1 MNSETETNLAETD
14 ISRIKALVFDLDG
27 TLYVNKAFGKEILY
41 CADRYVADLKGVG
54 FDEAV
59 ALITAKRKELSAGT
73 GLESSLSATCMALG
87 GDIREMHRRFAAEID
102 PTPHLSRDERVID
115 FLRQLGERFELYLYT
130 NNNRSL
136 SERVMRM
143 ICVGDLFLRVF
154 TVEDSWCPKPDRGTL
169 ELIYRN
175 IGRKPEECL
184 FIGDRYDID
193 LRMPREMGSAVFLT
207 RSIDELLTLANLLKP
222 GECMGEN
229 RKEMLDA
236 IMRAMEIEK
245 ETFDYYTKAEH
256 KTFNKAGKRMFHWLA
271 RTEEQHYL
279 KLTELY
285 KSLDE
290 TGRWVFYGGTTIT
303 LEPSNPGEHEVG
315 FDTDDREALEIAKE
329 IEKKGIAFYEGL
341 LEKTAD
347 PDGKAMLRTLLD
359 EEREHLKVIE
369 EKGRTVKG

>member
-1 MNSETETNLAETD
+1 MNSETETNRPEIE
-14 ISRIKALVFDLDG
+14 ISRIRALVFDLDG

-41 CADRYVADLKGVG
+41 CADRYIADLKGVG

-59 ALITAKRKELSAGT
+59 ELITATRKELSAGT

-87 GDIREMHRRFAAEID
+87 GDLREMHRRFAVEID
-102 PTPHLSRDERVID
+102 PAHLSHDARVVG
-115 FLRQLGERFELYLYT
+115 FLQELRKRFDLYLYT

-136 SERVMRM
+136 SERVIRA
-143 ICVGDLFLRVF
+143 IGVDGLFLKVF
-154 TVEDSWCPKPDRGTL
+154 TVEESWRPKPDAGTL
-169 ELIYRN
+169 EMIYRV

-193 LRMPREMGSAVFLT
+193 LRVPQGMGSAVFLT
-207 RSIDELLTLANLLKP
+207 KTVDELLNLAQLLKP
-222 GECMGEN
+222 GECMSEN

-245 ETFDYYTKAEH
+245 ETFDFYTKAEH
-256 KTFNKAGKRMFHWLA
+256 KTFNQAGKRMFHWLA

-290 TGRWVFYGGTTIT
+290 TGRWVFYGGTTIM

-315 FDTDDREALEIAKE
+315 FDTNDREALEIAVE
-329 IEKKGIAFYEGL
+329 IEKKGIAYYEGL
-341 LEKTAD
+341 LAKTAD

-359 EEREHLKVIE
+359 EEKEHLRIIK
-369 EKGRTVKG
+369 EKNKQVKG

>member
-1 MNSETETNLAETD
+1 MAESD
-14 ISRIKALVFDLDG
+14 LSRIRTLVFDLDG
-27 TLYVNKAFGKEILY
+27 TLYVNRAFGKEILF
-41 CADRYVADLKGVG
+41 CADRYIAELKGIG

-59 ALITAKRKELSAGT
+59 ALITATRKELNAAS

-87 GDIREMHRRFAAEID
+87 GDIREMHRRFAVEID
-102 PTPHLSRDERVID
+102 SSCLACDTRVVEI
-115 FLRQLGERFELYLYT
+115 LRALAGRFDLYLYT

-136 SERVMRM
+136 SERVIRA
-143 ICVGDLFLRVF
+143 IGVDGIFLKVF
-154 TVEDSWCPKPDRGTL
+154 TVEENWRPKPDVGTL
-169 ELIYRN
+169 EMIYRV

-184 FIGDRYDID
+184 FIGDRFDID
-193 LRMPREMGSAVFLT
+193 LRLPQQMGSAVFLT
-207 RSIDELLTLANLLKP
+207 RSVEELLKLGPLLKP
-222 GECMGEN
+222 GESMSEN

-245 ETFDYYTKAEH
+245 ETFDYYTKAEQ

-303 LEPSNPGEHEVG
+303 LEPSNPGEHAVG
-315 FDTDDREALEIAKE
+315 FDTDDREALEIAIE
-329 IEKKGIAFYEGL
+329 IEKKGIAYYEGL
-341 LEKTAD
+341 RAKTVD

-359 EEREHLKVIE
+359 EEKEHLRVIE
-369 EKGRTVKG
+369 EKIRL

>member
-1 MNSETETNLAETD
+1 MNSETETNLAESD
-14 ISRIKALVFDLDG
+14 ISRIRALVFDLDG
-27 TLYVNKAFGKEILY
+27 TLYVNRAFGKEILF
-41 CADRYVADLKGVG
+41 CADRYIADLKGIG

-59 ALITAKRKELSAGT
+59 ALITAKRMELSAGT

-102 PTPHLSRDERVID
+102 SSPLFRDERVVE

-136 SERVMRM
+136 SERVMRT
-143 ICVGDLFLRVF
+143 IGVDGQFLRVF
-154 TVEDSWCPKPDRGTL
+154 TVEDSWRPKPDRGTL
-169 ELIYRN
+169 ELIYRS

-193 LRMPREMGSAVFLT
+193 LRIPREMGSAVLLT
-207 RSIDELLTLANLLKP
+207 RSVDELLNLANLLKP

-229 RKEMLDA
+229 RKEALDA

-245 ETFDYYTKAEH
+245 ETFDYYTKAEQ

-303 LEPSNPGEHEVG
+303 LEPSNPGEHGVG
-315 FDTDDREALEIAKE
+315 FDTDDREALEIAIE
-329 IEKKGIAFYEGL
+329 IEKKGIAYYEGL
-341 LEKTAD
+341 LAKTAD
-347 PDGKAMLRTLLD
+347 PDGKAMLKTLLD
-359 EEREHLKVIE
+359 EEKEHLRVIE
-369 EKGRTVKG
+369 EKNKQIKG

>member
-1 MNSETETNLAETD
+1 MNSETETNRAEFE
-14 ISRIKALVFDLDG
+14 ISRIRALVFDLDG

-41 CADRYVADLKGVG
+41 CADRYIADLKGVG

-59 ALITAKRKELSAGT
+59 ELITATRKELSAGT

-87 GDIREMHRRFAAEID
+87 GDLREMHRRFAVEID
-102 PTPHLSRDERVID
+102 PAHLSRDSRVVG
-115 FLRQLGERFELYLYT
+115 FLQELGKRFDLYLYT

-136 SERVMRM
+136 SERVIRA
-143 ICVGDLFLRVF
+143 IGVDGLFLKVF
-154 TVEDSWCPKPDRGTL
+154 TVEESWRPKPDAGTL
-169 ELIYRN
+169 EMIYRI

-193 LRMPREMGSAVFLT
+193 LRVPQEMGSAVFLT
-207 RSIDELLTLANLLKP
+207 KTVDELLNLAQLLKP
-222 GECMGEN
+222 GECMSEN

-245 ETFDYYTKAEH
+245 ETFDFYTKAEH
-256 KTFNKAGKRMFHWLA
+256 KTFNQAGKRMFHWLA

-290 TGRWVFYGGTTIT
+290 TGRWVFYGGTTIN
-303 LEPSNPGEHEVG
+303 LEPSNPGEHEAG
-315 FDTDDREALEIAKE
+315 FDTNDREALEIAVE
-329 IEKKGIAFYEGL
+329 IEKKGIAYYEGL

-359 EEREHLKVIE
+359 EEKEHLRIID
-369 EKGRTVKG
+369 EKSRAVKG